1 MNELIFMQHFTRLW
15 KQINTVREGYIHRT
29 RRILSSFTQEVNVV
43 REGHIYR
50 SCRKWNSAIVKRELM
65 EGNG

>member
-1 MNELIFMQHFTRLW
+1 MSGKDIY
-15 KQINTVREGYIHRT
+15 TVHAGHIYRT
-29 RRILSSFTQEVNVV
+29 RRILRSYTQEVKIQHA
-43 REGHIYR
+43 GYIYR

>member
-1 MNELIFMQHFTRLW
+1 MEAKCIGELHD
-15 KQINTVREGYIHRT
+15 INTVREGYIHRT

-50 SCRKWNSAIVKRELM
+50 AIVKRELM

>member
-1 MNELIFMQHFTRLW
+1 MEAKCIGELHD
-15 KQINTVREGYIHRT
+15 INTGREGYIHRT